1 MAFKDL
7 IGKSATSTEESEGLL
22 GGKVGEWLDEYKKAV
37 AFMETFGFRVKN
49 FSIDMSI
56 PPQIHSSFTGLV
68 SDIREDK
75 IKQIIEEHQSERL
88 TVLAGKALIMAK
100 KFWERVESKQEGVEL
115 DVTLGLMPSINMRLT
130 DPKDTMHGKTTLL
143 ELGAHKEPD

>member
-56 PPQIHSSFTGLV
+56 PPQIHSSFTGSV
-68 SDIREDK
+68 NDIREDK
-75 IKQIIEEHQSERL
+75 IKQMIEEHQSERL
-88 TVLAGKALIMAK
+88 TVLAGKALIMTK
-100 KFWERVESKQEGVEL
+100 KFWERVESKLEGVEL
-115 DVTLGLMPSINMRLT
+115 DVTLGLMPSINMRLI
-130 DPKDTMHGKTTLL
+130 DPQEIMHGKTSLS
-143 ELGAHKEPD
+143 ELGTHKESV

>member
-1 MAFKDL
+1 M
-7 IGKSATSTEESEGLL
+7 

-68 SDIREDK
+68 RDIREDK
-75 IKQIIEEHQSERL
+75 
-88 TVLAGKALIMAK
+88 
-100 KFWERVESKQEGVEL
+100 
-115 DVTLGLMPSINMRLT
+115 
-130 DPKDTMHGKTTLL
+130 
-143 ELGAHKEPD
+143 